1 MSNSDAKETFKLMNR
16 KKILAKE
23 VLFVILTLLITL
35 LFYLFGVVKD
45 YRNKHNYETMVSE
58 FKSYDEE
65 CDSKLLEFRKNVK
78 VDSLYKLQTKFFRDY
93 EVEILK
99 PSPQSILLGIYSFD
113 YDNYFFWNDIRKSIN
128 ENTFNQTFSSDYAIE
143 RITKSYY
150 SSYTCLWPILVHQ
163 AKSHGLWL
171 WNNHINDVKREFK
184 LFALRNNFKRY
195 IPIKSYNQ
203 YRLIRIKQKSLLEEL
218 FKYENVNYNSS
229 SDYFKFGII
238 FCFSIL
244 FGLRYIIYIL
254 KWSIKNLK

>member
-1 MSNSDAKETFKLMNR
+1 MNG

-65 CDSKLLEFRKNVK
+65 CDSKLLEFRKNVN
-78 VDSLYKLQTKFFRDY
+78 VDSLYKLQTRFFTDY

-99 PSPQSILLGIYSFD
+99 PSPQSILLGIFSFD
-113 YDNYFFWNDIRKSIN
+113 YDNYFFWNDIRKSIRD
-128 ENTFNQTFSSDYAIE
+128 NTFNQTFSSDYAIN
-143 RITKSYY
+143 RITHKSTT
-150 SSYTCLWPILVHQ
+150 SMWPILAHQ
-163 AKSHGLWL
+163 ARSHGLSL
-171 WNNHINDVKREFK
+171 WTNHIDDIKMEFK

-195 IPIKSYNQ
+195 IPIKSYNH
-203 YRLIRIKQKSLLEEL
+203 YRLIRNKQKSLLEEL
-218 FKYENVNYNSS
+218 FKYENINYNSS
-229 SDYFKFGII
+229 SDFFKFGIM